1 MSFISFQNKYPLTPH
16 WGVIVVFIFSAFI
29 SQVKAQGE
37 MNYPS
42 RPVKLMVTFPPG
54 GAGDMTGRAVAR
66 GLQAIWNQA
75 VVVENIPGGAGSIAA
90 EMVVRA
96 APDGNVLFLS
106 SAGPTAVLPFIREK
120 LNYDPLVDLT
130 PIAMTVSIP
139 NILVVSSKSN
149 FKTFKEFIATAKSTP
164 GGLNYAS
171 SGRGESHHMMM
182 EYLMKATGIQ
192 LNEIPYKGG
201 APAVLAVSAG
211 EVHAAWLAVSTA
223 LPLIR
228 SGQLTGLAVS
238 TQERVPQI
246 PEIPSVSEQGFPGFD
261 FSFWMGVMGP
271 AKMSAALVKKI
282 EADVRTVIL
291 SDAYKDAMG
300 KMGSVARFEGQE
312 QFSKTL
318 KDTYN
323 RNKETLSPK

>member
-1 MSFISFQNKYPLTPH
+1 MSVLSFRNKYHLVPH
-16 WGVIVVFIFSAFI
+16 WAVIFFFICFAFI
-29 SQVKAQGE
+29 KHVNAQGE
-37 MNYPS
+37 VNYPN

-75 VVVENIPGGAGSIAA
+75 VVVENVPGGAGSIAA

-106 SAGPTAVLPFIREK
+106 SAGPTAVLPFIRDK
-120 LNYDPLVDLT
+120 LTYDPLVDLT

-149 FKTFKEFIATAKSTP
+149 FKTFKDFVATAKSTS

-182 EYLMKATGIQ
+182 EYLMKATGIK

-228 SGQLTGLAVS
+228 SGQLIGLAVS
-238 TQERVPQI
+238 TQERVSQI

-271 AKMSAALVKKI
+271 AKMPAALVKKI
-282 EADVRTVIL
+282 ESDLRTVIL
-291 SDAYKDAMG
+291 SESYKEAIG

-323 RNKETLSPK
+323 RNKEALSSK

>member
-1 MSFISFQNKYPLTPH
+1 MSVLSFRNKYHLVPH
-16 WGVIVVFIFSAFI
+16 WAVIFFFICFALI
-29 SQVKAQGE
+29 KHVNAQGE
-37 MNYPS
+37 VNYPN

-75 VVVENIPGGAGSIAA
+75 VVVENVPGGAGSIAA

-106 SAGPTAVLPFIREK
+106 SAGPTAVLPFIRDK
-120 LNYDPLVDLT
+120 LTYDPLVDLT

-149 FKTFKEFIATAKSTP
+149 FKTFKEFVATAKSTP

-182 EYLMKATGIQ
+182 EYLMKATGIK

-228 SGQLTGLAVS
+228 SGLLIGLAVS
-238 TQERVPQI
+238 TQERVSQI

-271 AKMSAALVKKI
+271 AKMPAALVKKI
-282 EADVRTVIL
+282 ESDLRTVIL
-291 SDAYKDAMG
+291 SESYKEAIG

-323 RNKETLSPK
+323 RNKEALSSK

>member
-1 MSFISFQNKYPLTPH
+1 MSVLSFRNKYHLVPH
-16 WGVIVVFIFSAFI
+16 WAVIFFFICFALI
-29 SQVKAQGE
+29 KHVNAQGE
-37 MNYPS
+37 VNYPN

-75 VVVENIPGGAGSIAA
+75 VVVENVPGGAGSIAA

-106 SAGPTAVLPFIREK
+106 SAGPTAVLPFIRDK
-120 LNYDPLVDLT
+120 LTYDPLVDLT

-149 FKTFKEFIATAKSTP
+149 FKTFKDFVATAKSTP

-182 EYLMKATGIQ
+182 EYLMKATGIK

-228 SGQLTGLAVS
+228 SGQLIGLAVS
-238 TQERVPQI
+238 TQERVSQI

-271 AKMSAALVKKI
+271 AKMPAALVKKI
-282 EADVRTVIL
+282 ESDLRTVIL
-291 SDAYKDAMG
+291 SESYKEAIG

-323 RNKETLSPK
+323 RNKEALSSK

>member
-1 MSFISFQNKYPLTPH
+1 MSLLFIRNQFTLITH
-16 WGVIVVFIFSAFI
+16 WCLIFVLIAMTFI
-29 SQVKAQGE
+29 SQVKAQGDV
-37 MNYPS
+37 NYPN

-75 VVVENIPGGAGSIAA
+75 VIVENIPGGAGSIAA

-96 APDGNVLFLS
+96 APDGSVLFLS

-182 EYLMKATGIQ
+182 EYLMKATGIK

-238 TQERVPQI
+238 TQERVSQI

-261 FSFWMGVMGP
+261 FSFWMGLMGP
-271 AKMSAALVKKI
+271 AKMPPALVKKI
-282 EADVRTVIL
+282 ETDLRSVIL

-300 KMGSVARFEGQE
+300 KMGSLARFEGQE

-318 KDTYN
+318 KDTYS
-323 RNKETLSPK
+323 RNKEALLPK

>member
-1 MSFISFQNKYPLTPH
+1 MSVLSFRNKYHLVPH
-16 WGVIVVFIFSAFI
+16 WAVIFFFICFALI
-29 SQVKAQGE
+29 KHVNAQGE
-37 MNYPS
+37 VNYPN

-75 VVVENIPGGAGSIAA
+75 VVVENVPGGAGSIAA

-106 SAGPTAVLPFIREK
+106 SAGPTAVLPFIRDK
-120 LNYDPLVDLT
+120 LTYDPLVDLT

-149 FKTFKEFIATAKSTP
+149 FKTFKEFVATAKSTP

-182 EYLMKATGIQ
+182 EYLMKATGIK

-228 SGQLTGLAVS
+228 SGQLIGLAVS
-238 TQERVPQI
+238 TQERVSQI

-271 AKMSAALVKKI
+271 AKMPAALVKKI
-282 EADVRTVIL
+282 ESDLRTVIL
-291 SDAYKDAMG
+291 SESYKEAIG
-300 KMGSVARFEGQE
+300 KTGSVARFEGQE

-323 RNKETLSPK
+323 RNKEALSSK

>member
-1 MSFISFQNKYPLTPH
+1 MTLLFVRNKYYILPYL
-16 WGVIVVFIFSAFI
+16 GVIFFFFIFNFI
-29 SQVKAQGE
+29 KQVNAQGDV
-37 MNYPS
+37 NYPS
-42 RPVKLMVTFPPG
+42 RPVKLLVTFPPG

-66 GLQAIWNQA
+66 GLQAIWNQP
-75 VVVENIPGGAGSIAA
+75 VIVENIPGGAGSIAA

-96 APDGNVLFLS
+96 PPDGSVLFLS
-106 SAGPTAVLPFIREK
+106 SAGPTAVLPFIRDK
-120 LNYDPLVDLT
+120 LTYDPLVDLT
-130 PIAMTVSIP
+130 PIAMSVSIP

-149 FKTFKEFIATAKSTP
+149 FKTFQEFITTAKSTP

-182 EYLMKATGIQ
+182 EYLMKATGIK

-228 SGQLTGLAVS
+228 SGQLLGLAVS
-238 TQERVPQI
+238 TQDRVSQI

-261 FSFWMGVMGP
+261 FSFWMGIMGP

-282 EADVRTVIL
+282 EGDLRTVIL
-291 SDAYKDAMG
+291 SESYRDAIG
-300 KMGSVARFEGQE
+300 KMGSIARYEGQE

-323 RNKETLSPK
+323 RNKEALLTK

>member
-1 MSFISFQNKYPLTPH
+1 MSVLSFRNKYHLVPH
-16 WGVIVVFIFSAFI
+16 WAVIFFFICFAFI
-29 SQVKAQGE
+29 KHVNAQGE
-37 MNYPS
+37 VNYPN

-75 VVVENIPGGAGSIAA
+75 VVVENVPGGAGSIAA

-106 SAGPTAVLPFIREK
+106 SAGPTAVLPFIRDK
-120 LNYDPLVDLT
+120 LTYDPLVDLT

-149 FKTFKEFIATAKSTP
+149 FKTFKEFVATAKSTP

-182 EYLMKATGIQ
+182 EYLMKATGIK

-228 SGQLTGLAVS
+228 SGQLIGLAVS
-238 TQERVPQI
+238 TQERVSQI

-271 AKMSAALVKKI
+271 AKMPAALVKKI
-282 EADVRTVIL
+282 ESDLRTVIL
-291 SDAYKDAMG
+291 SESYKEAIG

-323 RNKETLSPK
+323 RNKEALSSK